1 MRPILVNA
9 LALFLPLFHATP
21 TLAQQAAAPA
31 QSVAEPTRS
40 IENAVAEILSAA
52 PVGTRF
58 GIVVQNKEGDEIL
71 AIAADER
78 FIPASNTKIYT
89 TLAAYRQL
97 AALQEAAEGTGV
109 RIEPVSDGA
118 VDVVLEGRGEATL
131 SSARDCRPQCL
142 ATLADAVAARTRRVR
157 NVVGD
162 ASWYPDERWSA
173 GMSWNNVPFR
183 YGTATGALVVDDN
196 EIAVSVAPHRIGQRG
211 TIESDGYYRI
221 ENLTRKVAGGENT
234 LDLRR
239 LPGSDTLVV
248 DGTIGADADPAAF
261 RLGVDD
267 PAHRAAWRLARLLEE
282 RGVRVAGGVTS
293 RYRPLLPSDD
303 PANRAGAPA
312 ARMPK
317 EDMLGQL
324 PPEPIAADIVTINK
338 ESQNLHAELMLH
350 RAGKLTGSGSVADA
364 QRALEDLLDAAGL
377 PRDGFVLAD
386 GSGMSSY
393 NRLSPRITAG
403 LLAWAA
409 RQEWGDAWRA
419 SLPVGGVD
427 GTLAR
432 RFAGTPLEGHIF
444 AKTGSLNASRALS
457 GYLVAANGEDLVFSA
472 FANDIPPGGEAAA
485 LATLD
490 AALVAIAAGN

>member
-1 MRPILVNA
+1 MRSIPVCA
-9 LALFLPLFHATP
+9 LALFLATP
-21 TLAQQAAAPA
+21 ALAQQVEASTP
-31 QSVAEPTRS
+31 SVAEPLRP
-40 IENAVAEILSAA
+40 VAEIVAETLAAA
-52 PVGTRF
+52 PEGTRY
-58 GIVVQNKEGDEIL
+58 GLVVQKKDGSEIL
-71 AIAADER
+71 AIAPDER

-109 RIEPVSDGA
+109 RIEPAPDGM
-118 VDVVLEGRGEATL
+118 VDVVLEGRGEATV
-131 SSARDCRPQCL
+131 SSARDCRSQCL
-142 ATLADAVAARTRRVR
+142 ATLADAVAARTHRVR

-248 DGTIGADADPAAF
+248 DGMIGADADPAAF

-282 RGVRVAGGVTS
+282 RGVTVTGGVTS

-312 ARMPK
+312 ARIPT

-324 PPEPIAADIVTINK
+324 PPENLAADIVTINK
-338 ESQNLHAELMLH
+338 ESQNLHAELMLR

-393 NRLSPRITAG
+393 NRLNPRITAK
-403 LLAWAA
+403 LLAWVA

-419 SLPVGGVD
+419 SLPVGGID

-432 RFAGTPLEGHIF
+432 RFAGTPLEGRIF
-444 AKTGSLNASRALS
+444 AKTGSLNASRTLS

-472 FANDIPPGGEAAA
+472 FANDIPPGEEAAA
-485 LATLD
+485 LAALD

>member
-1 MRPILVNA
+1 MRSILFAA
-9 LALFLPLFHATP
+9 LALFLATP
-21 TLAQQAAAPA
+21 ALAQQAGASDPSTAHSTRPMAETVADILAAAP
-31 QSVAEPTRS
+31 E
-40 IENAVAEILSAA
+40 
-52 PVGTRF
+52 GTRY
-58 GIVVQNKEGDEIL
+58 GLVVRRREGDEIV
-71 AIAADER
+71 AIAPDER

-97 AALQEAAEGTGV
+97 AALQENAEGTGV
-109 RIEPVSDGA
+109 RVEPAPDGA

-131 SSARDCRPQCL
+131 SSARDCRTQCL

-173 GMSWNNVPFR
+173 GMSWNNIPFR
-183 YGTATGALVVDDN
+183 YGTATAALVVDDN
-196 EIAVSVAPHRIGQRG
+196 EIAVAVAPGGIGQPG
-211 TIESDGYYRI
+211 TVESDGYYRI
-221 ENLTRKVAGGENT
+221 ENLTRTVAGAENT

-239 LPGSDTLVV
+239 LPGSDTLIV
-248 DGTIGADADPAAF
+248 DGTIGAEAELATF
-261 RLGVDD
+261 RLGMDD
-267 PAHRAAWRLARLLEE
+267 PAHRAAWRLAKLLEE
-282 RGVRVAGGVTS
+282 RGVRVAGEVAS

-312 ARMPK
+312 ARMPT
-317 EDMLGQL
+317 EDMLAQL
-324 PPEPIAADIVTINK
+324 PPERIAADIVTINK
-338 ESQNLHAELMLH
+338 QSQNLHAELMLR
-350 RAGKLTGSGSVADA
+350 RAGKLDGSGSVADA

-403 LLAWAA
+403 LLTWTA

-427 GTLAR
+427 GTLGR
-432 RFAGTPLEGHIF
+432 RFAGTPLEGRIF

-457 GYLVAANGEDLVFSA
+457 GYMIAASGEDLVFSA

-485 LATLD
+485 LAALD
-490 AALVAIAAGN
+490 AALVAIAAAN

>member
-1 MRPILVNA
+1 MRSIPVCA
-9 LALFLPLFHATP
+9 LALFLATP
-21 TLAQQAAAPA
+21 ALAQQVEASTP
-31 QSVAEPTRS
+31 SVAEPLRP
-40 IENAVAEILSAA
+40 VAEIVAETLAAA
-52 PVGTRF
+52 PEGTRY
-58 GIVVQNKEGDEIL
+58 GLVVQKKDGSEIL
-71 AIAADER
+71 AIAPDER

-109 RIEPVSDGA
+109 RIEPAPDGM
-118 VDVVLEGRGEATL
+118 VDVVLEGRGEATV
-131 SSARDCRPQCL
+131 SSARDCRSQCL
-142 ATLADAVAARTRRVR
+142 ATLADAVAARTHRVR

-173 GMSWNNVPFR
+173 GMSWNNIPFR
-183 YGTATGALVVDDN
+183 YGTATSALVVDDN
-196 EIAVSVAPHRIGQRG
+196 EFVVSVAPGRIGQPG
-211 TIESDGYYRI
+211 TTESDGYYRI
-221 ENLTRKVAGGENT
+221 ENLTRTVAGGENA

-239 LPGSDTLVV
+239 LPGTDTLVV
-248 DGTIGADADPAAF
+248 DGTIGADAEISVF

-282 RGVRVAGGVTS
+282 RGVIVSGEVTS

-303 PANRAGAPA
+303 PKNRAGAPA

-317 EDMLGQL
+317 EDMLAQL
-324 PPEPIAADIVTINK
+324 PPEPLVADIETINK
-338 ESQNLHAELMLH
+338 QSQNLHAELMLR
-350 RAGKLTGSGSVADA
+350 RAGKLNGSGSVADG
-364 QRALEDLLDAAGL
+364 QRALEDLLDAAAL

-393 NRLSPRITAG
+393 NRLNPRVTAR

-409 RQEWGDAWRA
+409 RQDWGAAWRA

-432 RFAGTPLEGHIF
+432 RFAETPLDGRIF

-457 GYLVAANGEDLVFSA
+457 GYMIAASGEELVFSA
-472 FANDIPPGGEAAA
+472 FANDIPPGGEGAA
-485 LATLD
+485 LAAMD

>member
-1 MRPILVNA
+1 MRSILVHA
-9 LALFLPLFHATP
+9 LALFLATP
-21 TLAQQAAAPA
+21 TLAQQGEASAP
-31 QSVAEPTRS
+31 SKAEPTRPVAE
-40 IENAVAEILSAA
+40 IVAEILSAA
-52 PVGTRF
+52 PEGTRY
-58 GIVVQNKEGDEIL
+58 GLVVQKREGGEIL

-97 AALQEAAEGTGV
+97 AALQRAAEGTGV
-109 RIEPVSDGA
+109 RIEPAPDGA
-118 VDVVLEGRGEATL
+118 VDVVLEGRGEATV
-131 SSARDCRPQCL
+131 SSARDCRTQCL
-142 ATLADAVAARTRRVR
+142 ATLADAVAARARRVR

-173 GMSWNNVPFR
+173 GMSWNNIPFR

-196 EIAVSVAPHRIGQRG
+196 EIVVSVAPGRIGQPG

-221 ENLTRKVAGGENT
+221 DNLTRTVAGADSA

-248 DGTIGADADPAAF
+248 DGTIGTGADPSAF
-261 RLGVDD
+261 RLGLDD

-282 RGVRVAGGVTS
+282 RGVQVTGDVTS

-303 PANRAGAPA
+303 PVNRAGAPA

-317 EDMLGQL
+317 EEMLARL
-324 PPEPIAADIVTINK
+324 PPEQIAADIVTINK
-338 ESQNLHAELMLH
+338 QSQNLHAELMLR
-350 RAGKLTGSGSVADA
+350 RAGKLTGSGSVADG
-364 QRALEDLLDAAGL
+364 QRALEDLLDAADL

-393 NRLSPRITAG
+393 NRLNPRITSR

-419 SLPVGGVD
+419 SLPVGGID

-432 RFAGTPLEGHIF
+432 RFAETPLEGRIF

-457 GYLVAANGEDLVFSA
+457 GYMIAASGEQLVFSA
-472 FANDIPPGGEAAA
+472 VANDIPPGGEAAA
-485 LATLD
+485 LAALD
-490 AALVAIAAGN
+490 AALVAIAAEN